1 LRGSVVL
8 LAILCVLAAQVVAAS
23 VLLAFPSTPPPALTP
38 GEVAGALLTPG
49 GSVTAGLRLSVRATA
64 PFAPIDRPYTRLVA
78 RTLQSLLARAGIREV
93 RVHSLSDAVALTPPR
108 VVFLEK
114 CQSRLWSHVDRA

>member
-1 LRGSVVL
+1 MVL